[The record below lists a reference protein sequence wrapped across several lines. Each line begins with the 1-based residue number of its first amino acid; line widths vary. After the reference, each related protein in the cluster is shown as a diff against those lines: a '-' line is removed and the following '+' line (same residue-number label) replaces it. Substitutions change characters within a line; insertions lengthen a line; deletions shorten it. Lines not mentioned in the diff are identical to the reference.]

1 MGGEGPK
8 KLQAYT
14 PWSGA
19 AGLLATGIRAA
30 VGRLKVTLSRLEFPP
45 LPAIFS
51 PRGGEKRRVF
61 LVADLHF
68 NHSRIIGYCR
78 RPYRS
83 VSEMNRDLVRRWNS
97 VVGEG
102 DTVYCLG
109 DFCMRGDPL
118 PFIRALNGRKV
129 FIRGN
134 HDTPFLK
141 ARHHSVLSYGGIDFY
156 LVHDPTTVPVSW
168 NGWVIHG
175 HTHNNRM
182 DAYPFINGTTRTINV
197 SCECTGYSPVPLDF
211 LISLDLPTVERMET
225 ILDSPTRKRLVD
237 RPPRTVPVEAP

>member
-1 MGGEGPK
+1 MEPR
-8 KLQAYT
+8 AST
-14 PWSGA
+14 RWSGA
-19 AGLLATGIRAA
+19 GGLLAAGMRAA
-30 VGRLKVTLSRLEFPP
+30 FGTLKDTISRLGI
-45 LPAIFS
+45 PALHALFS
-51 PRGGEKRRVF
+51 PLGGEKRRIF

-68 NHSRIIGYCR
+68 NHARIIGYCR

-83 VSEMNRDLVRRWNS
+83 VSEMNRDLVRRWNA
-97 VVGEG
+97 VVGPG

-118 PFIRALNGRKV
+118 RFIRALNGRKV

-134 HDTPFLK
+134 HDTPLLK

-156 LVHDPTTVPVSW
+156 LVHDPATVPASW

-182 DAYPFINGTTRTINV
+182 DTYPFINGVTRTINV
-197 SCECTGYSPVPLDF
+197 SCECTGFSPVSLDY
-211 LISLDLPTVERMET
+211 LLSLDLLSVERMET
-225 ILDSPTRKRLVD
+225 ILDSPTRRRVAG
-237 RPPRTVPVEAP
+237 RPSRTVPAAAP